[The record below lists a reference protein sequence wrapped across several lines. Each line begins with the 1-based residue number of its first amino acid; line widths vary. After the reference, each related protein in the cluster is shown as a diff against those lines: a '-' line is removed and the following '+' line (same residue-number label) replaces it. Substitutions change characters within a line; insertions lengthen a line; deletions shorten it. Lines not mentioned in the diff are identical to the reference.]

1 MDSYERNE
9 SSGSSDK
16 SRWDQPRFQSWEQ
29 LFDAIFDRW
38 EEIKAEYENGE
49 AYRRIKKS
57 SWEAKL
63 IKRLKRT
70 SHRHRYSTD
79 EEAHKHLLLR
89 LELRS
94 KWSSE
99 VKKTLSDKKLG
110 NDVRGMH
117 EQLQRLELFDSGE
130 FPDWIRHELVKGITL
145 ALRQANRIK
154 LDANEI
160 AGLLG
165 KDRRWREL
173 ACDESDYDS
182 VFGKYGSDLIVTKNQ
197 SALIKTEIWSTRKQ
211 LQLWFHWKLIA
222 VYEIACAQWLATEM
236 MRQEMDRASS
246 SSTPTSGFSDVSRRF
261 NLLATTQR
269 HLPPSFRKWYYC
281 VSSSIGTDRRL
292 AEVGSE
298 QQRFDHGQLLR
309 RLEMH
314 DYKNEAIILFL
325 GANPSDTTQLE
336 LPKEAQAIDDRL
348 RNTELRDQF
357 KIEQQWE
364 PKAQQIPGKIMRF
377 NPTIVHFSGHG
388 SKCGNLVFVD
398 EDNIAREADTE
409 SIAEIFRLI
418 NETVRCVVLNACYS
432 NKQAAAI
439 AEHVEIVI
447 GMSQAI
453 GDKDAIQFSSSFYE
467 ALGYGKSFQKAFEL
481 AKLGMKLSESD
492 DALVPK
498 MFHRDGIDP
507 NDCFCF

>member
-1 MDSYERNE
+1 
-9 SSGSSDK
+9 
-16 SRWDQPRFQSWEQ
+16 
-29 LFDAIFDRW
+29 
-38 EEIKAEYENGE
+38 
-49 AYRRIKKS
+49 
-57 SWEAKL
+57 
-63 IKRLKRT
+63 
-70 SHRHRYSTD
+70 
-79 EEAHKHLLLR
+79 
-89 LELRS
+89 
-94 KWSSE
+94 
-99 VKKTLSDKKLG
+99 
-110 NDVRGMH
+110 
-117 EQLQRLELFDSGE
+117 
-130 FPDWIRHELVKGITL
+130 
-145 ALRQANRIK
+145 
-154 LDANEI
+154 
-160 AGLLG
+160 
-165 KDRRWREL
+165 
-173 ACDESDYDS
+173 
-182 VFGKYGSDLIVTKNQ
+182 
-197 SALIKTEIWSTRKQ
+197 
-211 LQLWFHWKLIA
+211 
-222 VYEIACAQWLATEM
+222 
-236 MRQEMDRASS
+236 
-246 SSTPTSGFSDVSRRF
+246 
-261 NLLATTQR
+261 
-269 HLPPSFRKWYYC
+269 
-281 VSSSIGTDRRL
+281 
-292 AEVGSE
+292 
-298 QQRFDHGQLLR
+298 
-309 RLEMH
+309 MH